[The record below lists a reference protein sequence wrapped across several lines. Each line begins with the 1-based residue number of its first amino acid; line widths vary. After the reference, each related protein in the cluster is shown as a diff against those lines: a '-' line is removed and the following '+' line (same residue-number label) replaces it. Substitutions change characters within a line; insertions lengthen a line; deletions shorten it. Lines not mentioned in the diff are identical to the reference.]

1 MSVNLLLCV
10 WVECFSLLAVS
21 QVASAQAK
29 AGSFKALDGSTHALA
44 ELRGHASVVNFWATW
59 CGPCKEEMPRL
70 QKLADRYTTQGVT
83 FVAISLDGP
92 ETQDK
97 IRAVIAKRGLRV
109 PVWTGATDET
119 LASLEMG
126 VLVPAT
132 LVMDAEGTVIGRIEG
147 ETRAKD
153 VESRLDW
160 LLGGRQSKQ
169 PKVVQKND
177 W

>member
-1 MSVNLLLCV
+1 MRIKLLLCGSV
-10 WVECFSLLAVS
+10 AWFGLLSMS
-21 QVASAQAK
+21 QAAPAQEK
-29 AGSFKALDGSTHALA
+29 AGTFKALDGSTHALG

-70 QKLADRYTTQGVT
+70 QRLADRYTAQGVT

-92 ETQDK
+92 ETQGK
-97 IRAVIAKRGLRV
+97 IRPLIAKRGLRL
-109 PVWTGATDET
+109 PVWTGATEET
-119 LASLEMG
+119 LASLELG

-132 LVMDAEGTVIGRIEG
+132 LVLDAEGTVIGRIEG
-147 ETRAKD
+147 EARDKD

-160 LLGGRQSKQ
+160 LLGGRQGKP
-169 PKVVQKND
+169 PKMVQKND